1 MLSDI
6 FFFKWD
12 FFFSILLMAHFF
24 SFLLFFLFLHSSTL
38 EKTQNVANTNEID
51 AADDDKLPD
60 VCIELENPRFDEG
73 AILNFYKILI
83 IILTNPI

>member
-1 MLSDI
+1 MFVVLSDI

-12 FFFSILLMAHFF
+12 FFFFYSVNG
-24 SFLLFFLFLHSSTL
+24 SFLLFSPFFFFTHSSTL

-60 VCIELENPRFDEG
+60 VCIELENSRFDEG
-73 AILNFYKILI
+73 AILNFNKI
-83 IILTNPI
+83 